1 MNQARD
7 VVNQHYEN
15 QDCKTYADFQ
25 ELLARPD
32 IDAVTVCTPDH
43 WHGLI
48 TVAAA
53 RAGKDIYC
61 EKPLTNSI
69 PEGRAVADA
78 VRDYGRVL
86 QTGSHERSGSNARY
100 ACELVRNGYIGH
112 LHTIE
117 IHLPNSDGHHLAI
130 MNDTNSHEIVSP
142 PQGLDYDK
150 WLGPAPWAPYTP
162 MRTHFWWRFIMN
174 YGGGEMTDRGAHI
187 IDLAQLGN
195 GTDDTG
201 PVELS
206 ARGKRCNSA
215 LFDAFMQYEF
225 ECRYANGV
233 RMVGSSNPPRGLRFI
248 GDEGSIFI
256 HIHGAHLE
264 AEPASLLQVQLRTT
278 DVSLG
283 RSPGH
288 HQDFLNAMRTRKQP
302 VAPAEAGHRTA
313 SICHLL
319 NLSMALE
326 RDLRWNP
333 ETEELDD
340 SQAQRLVTRTMRSPW
355 RL

>member
-1 MNQARD
+1 
-7 VVNQHYEN
+7 
-15 QDCKTYADFQ
+15 
-25 ELLARPD
+25 
-32 IDAVTVCTPDH
+32 
-43 WHGLI
+43 
-48 TVAAA
+48 
-53 RAGKDIYC
+53 
-61 EKPLTNSI
+61 
-69 PEGRAVADA
+69 
-78 VRDYGRVL
+78 
-86 QTGSHERSGSNARY
+86 
-100 ACELVRNGYIGH
+100 
-112 LHTIE
+112 
-117 IHLPNSDGHHLAI
+117 
-130 MNDTNSHEIVSP
+130 
-142 PQGLDYDK
+142 
-150 WLGPAPWAPYTP
+150 